1 MYYLCSRKACDKTTH
16 YMMKNRL
23 SFFSAVLLAGLTL
36 LASCRQAQKETLYPE
51 QKPYT
56 RWWWH
61 SAVINPDD
69 VRDQLVWMHEH
80 GFGGVEIAW
89 IYPMFCDSTTPHPAF
104 LSEEWA
110 RPVEVAKQVADS
122 LGMGCD
128 FTFGTMWPFADT
140 DLPDGDQ
147 TRNFFDSVEI
157 ARRPLVWDHPREARI
172 INHLS
177 KEVFERYA
185 AKMNKG
191 LQNAYKG
198 RRSGL
203 FVDSWEVETEYLY
216 TPGFEQT
223 FMAEHGYDILPYLR
237 DTQLLDMR
245 THEVYDHEVFYDYM
259 HTLSGYVLR
268 EFYQP
273 FAENATRNHCFSRAQ
288 CGGAPTDLLTAFT
301 LVDIPETEA
310 ILYEPCFSKIAA
322 SAATLGAKDAVTAET
337 FTCAYGWTSLRY
349 NNFHGHSPHQGK
361 EQIADLRLIC
371 DALFANGTNQ
381 IIWHGMPFNH
391 LGDSSNYFYTTCQL
405 SMHPENNLTGQQLTD
420 FNRYMSTVQSYM
432 RRGRNY
438 TDVAVYMPLEDAWM
452 GGAYPP
458 EVNEQMK
465 WLWGQYEMRFIQ
477 TPEALKGR
485 QPMWVNEHFLRDA
498 QYTDGVLHCGATTFN
513 SLYSEVEYMELSA
526 LHTLVR
532 LAGEGLPVCLAR
544 LPKEPG
550 KVKHEEEY
558 RAAIDKLLSLPTVS
572 RQSADGRPTD
582 GRDFAVASGVLP
594 LIEGENLPDFWVRE
608 DGDDYYVFVANPM
621 TQTIRYP
628 LEYEYAFTDKGSERE
643 ITVNHHG
650 KSERLTLQFHPNESL
665 LLHISPAGTDFIDL
679 NYSAPHL
686 PTGSKTT
693 NSI

>member
-1 MYYLCSRKACDKTTH
+1 
-16 YMMKNRL
+16 MKKSTIL
-23 SFFSAVLLAGLTL
+23 FSVALLISTAVLSGCGKTAP
-36 LASCRQAQKETLYPE
+36 KEVLYPNC
-51 QKPYT
+51 KPYT

-61 SAVINPDD
+61 AAVIDTNA

-80 GFGGVEIAW
+80 EFGGVEIAW
-89 IYPMFCDSTTPHPAF
+89 IYPMFCDPSTPHPAF
-104 LSEEWA
+104 LSDEWA
-110 RPVEVAKQVADS
+110 RPVETAKRVADS

-128 FTFGTMWPFADT
+128 FTFGTMWPFADV

-172 INHLS
+172 INHLD
-177 KEVFERYA
+177 KGVFERYA
-185 AKMNKG
+185 AKMNNG
-191 LQNAYKG
+191 LKNAYKG
-198 RRSGL
+198 SRSGL

-245 THEVYDHEVFYDYM
+245 THEVYDKDVFYDYM

-273 FAENATRNHCFSRAQ
+273 FAENATARHCFSRAQ

-381 IIWHGMPFNH
+381 IIWHGMPFNQP
-391 LGDSSNYFYTTCQL
+391 GDSSNYFYTTCQV
-405 SMHPENNLTGQQLTD
+405 SMHPENNLTGQPLTD
-420 FNRYMSTVQSYM
+420 FNRYMGTVSSYM
-432 RRGRNY
+432 RRGVNY
-438 TDVAVYMPLEDAWM
+438 TDLAVYMPLEDAWM

-477 TPEALKGR
+477 TPEDQKGR
-485 QPMWVNEHFLRDA
+485 QPVWVNEYFLKNAR
-498 QYTDGVLHCGATTFN
+498 YTNGKLQCGKTTFN
-513 SLYSEVEYMELSA
+513 SLYADVEYMELTA
-526 LHTLVR
+526 LQTIVR
-532 LAGEGLPVCLAR
+532 LAKEGLPVTLKR

-550 KVKHEEEY
+550 KVKHAAEY
-558 RAAIDKLLSLPTVS
+558 AATLSEL
-572 RQSADGRPTD
+572 Q
-582 GRDFAVASGVLP
+582 AVAEASEKPNTVAP
-594 LIEGENLPDFWVRE
+594 LIEGDNLPDFWIRQ
-608 DGDDYYVFVANPM
+608 DKDDYYVFVANPM

-628 LEYEYAFTDKGSERE
+628 LAYEYAFTDGGSERQ
-643 ITVNHHG
+643 ISVNHHG
-650 KSERLTLQFHPNESL
+650 RRDSLTLRFRPNESL
-665 LLHISPAGTDFIDL
+665 MLHIHRNGVEYIDL
-679 NYSAPHL
+679 RYEAPHL
-686 PTGSKTT
+686 PSE
-693 NSI
+693 